1 MGKSSTPAAPD
12 YTPIANSDVQAAQ
25 IDAQTQAQQLA
36 WAKQEFNTTNAEAQP
51 ILAAEA
57 NQQNAQTQIAQQQ
70 ENVYNSTYL
79 PIEQQFASQATNYDN
94 ADNANQQAGAADAQ
108 VATQFDASRASA
120 LSSLESYG
128 IDPSQ
133 TRFAALDMGTQVQQA
148 AATAAAGTQS
158 RLNTQMEGLS
168 LEGNAINTGRGYAS
182 NVAQSY
188 AGALNA
194 GNSAVQGGINES
206 LSGNTLMGN
215 PTSYGALSQSAYGGA
230 TNALNTGFNDEL
242 GADQLG
248 EQESENFASGLGGL
262 VGGALGVAKLSGAI

>member
-1 MGKSSTPAAPD
+1 MGKSSAPAAPD
-12 YTPIANSDVQAAQ
+12 YQPIANSDVQAAK
-25 IDAQTQAQQLA
+25 IDADTQAQQLA

-51 ILAAEA
+51 ILQAEA
-57 NQQNAQTQIAQQQ
+57 AQQNAQTTIAQNQ
-70 ENVYNSTYL
+70 ENTYNSTYL
-79 PIEQQFASQATNYDN
+79 PIEQQFANQATTYDS

-108 VATQFDASRASA
+108 VATQMDASRNAA

-188 AGALNA
+188 AGALSA

-215 PTSYGALSQSAYGGA
+215 PTQYGALSQSAYGGA
-230 TNALNTGFNDEL
+230 TSALNTGFND
-242 GADQLG
+242 QLG
-248 EQESENFASGLGGL
+248 SDSLLNQENQNFMGGLGSL
-262 VGGALGVAKLSGAI
+262 AGGALGVAALGGF